1 MKLTIK
7 EIKSQNFKLI
17 KQFKRKKASYF
28 VKCNKRIIKVNST
41 LYDHLLSWIVIQGKR
56 NNKLAW
62 SKNESDF
69 LYKDV

>member
-7 EIKSQNFKLI
+7 EIKAQNFKLI

-41 LYDHLLSWIVIQGKR
+41 LYDHLLSWIVIQGK
-56 NNKLAW
+56 
-62 SKNESDF
+62 
-69 LYKDV
+69 